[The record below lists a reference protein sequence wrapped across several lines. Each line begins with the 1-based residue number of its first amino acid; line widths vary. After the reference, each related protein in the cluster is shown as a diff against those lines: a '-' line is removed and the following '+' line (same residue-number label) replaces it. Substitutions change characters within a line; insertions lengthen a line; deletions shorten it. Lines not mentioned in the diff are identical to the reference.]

1 MKAADVAARIAVA
14 LAFVLAFG
22 LAGAFA
28 CRVISLE
35 DAATVQK
42 GPR

>member
-1 MKAADVAARIAVA
+1 MRELLWRA
-14 LAFVLAFG
+14 LVVVIVVLAFG
-22 LAGAFA
+22 LAGLFA

-35 DAATVQK
+35 DAAHVQK

>member
-35 DAATVQK
+35 DASHIEK